1 MLVQRKGFQR
11 GSNMVHSE
19 NVKQIKRLSEIS
31 MIPWAIRSAS
41 QSLDNLVTRV
51 HRQCIFL
58 DKWIYHP
65 SLWPGILAS
74 KLNMSVA

>member
-1 MLVQRKGFQR
+1 M
-11 GSNMVHSE
+11 GSNIVDSE
-19 NVKQIKRLSEIS
+19 NFKQIKRLFEIPI
-31 MIPWAIRSAS
+31 IPWAIRSAS

-58 DKWIYHP
+58 DKRIYHP
-65 SLWPGILAS
+65 SLWPGIFAS